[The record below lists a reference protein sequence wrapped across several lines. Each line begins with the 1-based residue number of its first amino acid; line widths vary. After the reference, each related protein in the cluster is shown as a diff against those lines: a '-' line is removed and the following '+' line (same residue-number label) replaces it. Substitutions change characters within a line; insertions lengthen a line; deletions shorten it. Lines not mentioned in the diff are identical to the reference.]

1 MGVTA
6 VIPGTTMQEL
16 LDEATSKWGDIWDAG
31 AQRTTVMLMCKRK
44 ERKMMEL
51 HGDLVEH
58 SQPVLTIF
66 HRPRAEAHLLSEQ
79 GFDPRS
85 ASFQFVNIANND
97 LGLWMHTL
105 INNEGWKRSSLQ
117 IRPLPYGVDVPNQ
130 RRFENINMMCFM
142 HPELE
147 ALEDY
152 FLPFPPTSVVGKA
165 YVSLPRRQAAEL
177 AKQQADLGLGMRQ
190 RAAQP
195 EPEPIPEQVPATVV
209 EEVPLPAPI
218 VEESVPLPD
227 VASVSDPISAPE
239 SVPAPVPAPVPEPEP
254 TPPVVEA
261 EPVSD
266 IEREFRGIISTMME
280 EGIEASEM
288 MGDARFAEISERAE
302 AIGFETWPIF
312 MEMTQ

>member
-16 LDEATSKWGDIWDAG
+16 LDEASSKWGKIWDSG

-66 HRPRAEAHLLSEQ
+66 HRPRAEAHLLSDQ
-79 GFDPRS
+79 GFDPKS

-97 LGLWMHTL
+97 LGLWMQTL
-105 INNEGWKRSSLQ
+105 INNEGWKRSSLR
-117 IRPLPYGVDVPNQ
+117 IRPLPFGVDVPNQ
-130 RRFENINMMCFM
+130 RRFENINMMCFK
-142 HPELE
+142 HPELNSF
-147 ALEDY
+147 EDY
-152 FLPFPPTSVVGKA
+152 FLPFPPTSIVGKA

-190 RAAQP
+190 RAAEPVPAP
-195 EPEPIPEQVPATVV
+195 EPEPVPTPVI
-209 EEVPLPAPI
+209 EEVPLPEPV
-218 VEESVPLPD
+218 VEEIVPLPD
-227 VASVSDPISAPE
+227 VASVSEPL
-239 SVPAPVPAPVPEPEP
+239 PVPEPEP
-254 TPPVVEA
+254 TPIPIPEEVVEE

-266 IEREFRGIISTMME
+266 IEKEFREIISAMLS
-280 EGIEASEM
+280 EGVEPSEM

-302 AIGFETWPIF
+302 AVGFETWPVF